1 MFSAEGRTVA
11 EERQGGGGGFSA
23 PSFNIPFQPNF
34 QFNEFGSFLDGN
46 GGFSQFISGLGSQ
59 VMLSNSDAC
68 PQRSSLMVIGCCKVF
83 K

>member
-1 MFSAEGRTVA
+1 MA

-59 VMLSNSDAC
+59 VGGVLSNFDTDIQNLSGFYKQAF
-68 PQRSSLMVIGCCKVF
+68 KNVF
-83 K
+83 FT

>member
-59 VMLSNSDAC
+59 V
-68 PQRSSLMVIGCCKVF
+68 GCCPILTSNNQNLIDS
-83 K
+83 